1 MRFTPR
7 RTRRPTLALS
17 LASMLDATFLLLAYF
32 LVTAAID
39 RPEERL
45 AAGLLGGGRIESAN
59 LEAVRLEVGAEDG
72 ITRYL
77 LGARVIADR
86 EELAVRLA
94 ELDPRT
100 PLRIVVRPGPPVS
113 AVTAAIQS
121 ARDAGIE
128 TVAYEPAE

>member
-7 RTRRPTLALS
+7 RATRPTLALS

-59 LEAVRLEVGAEDG
+59 LEPVRLEVGMADG
-72 ITRYL
+72 TPRYL
-77 LGARVIADR
+77 LGARAITDR
-86 EELAVRLA
+86 TELASRLA
-94 ELDPRT
+94 ALDPGT
-100 PLRIVVRPGPPVS
+100 PLRVVVRSGPPVS

>member
-45 AAGLLGGGRIESAN
+45 AAGLLGGGRADAAD
-59 LEAVRLEVGAEDG
+59 LEPVRLEVGLADG
-72 ITRYL
+72 APRYL
-77 LGARVIADR
+77 LGARVVADR
-86 EELAVRLA
+86 AELATRLA
-94 ELDPRT
+94 ALDPRT

-121 ARDAGIE
+121 ARDAGLS
-128 TVAYEPAE
+128 TVAYEPAP